1 MTKRAVNPSTL
12 STPRG
17 FSHAIEASGRRL
29 LFLAGQ
35 VAFDQDGGVVGQKD
49 LPAQFRQVMENLK
62 TVAEAGGG
70 TLRDIVKLTIY
81 VLDKTLYQSN
91 EKVIGQI
98 YREYF
103 GRYYPAMT
111 LVEVQRLYDDGCM
124 IEIDGI
130 AVLE

>member
-1 MTKRAVNPSTL
+1 MAKRVINPPTL
-12 STPRG
+12 SAPRG

-35 VAFDQDGGVVGQKD
+35 VAFNQTGVVVGQQD
-49 LPAQFRQVMENLK
+49 LPTQFRQVMENLK
-62 TVAEAGGG
+62 AVVESEGGS
-70 TLRDIVKLTIY
+70 LRDIVKLTIY
-81 VLDKTLYQSN
+81 VLDKTLYRSN
-91 EKVIGQI
+91 GQAIGQI

-111 LVEVQRLYDDGCM
+111 LVEVRSLYDDGCM